1 MNDWVVPAILLL
13 MLLCGLVRRVQV
25 YDVFLEGARAGLR
38 TAWDVLPCLTAMLAA
53 VALLTASGAMEALL
67 SGLAPAL
74 QRLGVPEGRAA
85 RAADSAVF
93 RLGDDGDAGKHFGHL
108 RAGQPGGTH
117 SVRDDG
123 LQRDHFLYRLALPG
137 RGGVR
142 RARHAIPAA
151 LLAWLAGGLASAWLC
166 RWL

>member
-74 QRLGVPEGRAA
+74 QRLGVPEG
-85 RAADSAVF
+85 
-93 RLGDDGDAGKHFGHL
+93 
-108 RAGQPGGTH
+108 
-117 SVRDDG
+117 
-123 LQRDHFLYRLALPG
+123 ALPVLLIRPFSGSATMAMLENTLAIYGPDSPEG
-137 RGGVR
+137 RTASVMMGSSETIFYTASLYLAAAGVR

-166 RWL
+166 RCL